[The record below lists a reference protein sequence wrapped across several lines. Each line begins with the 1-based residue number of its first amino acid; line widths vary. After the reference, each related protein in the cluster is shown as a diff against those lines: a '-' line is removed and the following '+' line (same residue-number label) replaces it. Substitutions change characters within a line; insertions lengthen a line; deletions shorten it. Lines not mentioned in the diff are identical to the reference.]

1 MAFRPV
7 DCHAHVMRRDL
18 PLVAERH
25 SAPARDVS
33 VDEYLDVLDR
43 HGIAFGVLTAP
54 SFYGTDNSL
63 LLSALDASRGR
74 LRGTAIVDPAI
85 PVDELQ
91 RLWQRGIRGIRLN
104 WIRRKTIPDASSQ
117 EWRALFRK
125 ARQVG
130 MHIEV
135 FIESPRLP
143 GVLSPILEEGAH
155 AVLDHFACPDPA
167 RKLHCPGMQLVVA
180 ALAERRATVK
190 LSAPYRL
197 GGVEP
202 REYVDAFMTAGGPR
216 QLVWA
221 SDWPFV
227 SHEQETSYADC
238 VEALSRWIPD
248 PAARS
253 EILCET
259 PARLFGFAP
268 DAAPESPSQG
278 GEPR

>member
-18 PLVAERH
+18 PLIAERH
-25 SAPARDVS
+25 SAPARDVT
-33 VDEYLDVLDR
+33 VDEYLGVLDR
-43 HGIAFGVLTAP
+43 HGIGFGVLTAP

-63 LLSALDASRGR
+63 LLSALDAAKGR
-74 LRGTAIVDPAI
+74 LRGTAIVDRTITAG
-85 PVDELQ
+85 ELH

-104 WIRRKTIPDASSQ
+104 WVRREAIPDVSSA
-117 EWRALFRK
+117 EWRALFRRVK
-125 ARQVG
+125 QAGMQV
-130 MHIEV
+130 EV

-155 AVLDHFACPDPA
+155 AVLDHFGCPDPE
-167 RKLHCPGMQLVVA
+167 RRLRCPGMQLVVA
-180 ALAERRATVK
+180 ALAEGRATVK

-197 GGVEP
+197 GGVDP
-202 REYVDAFMTAGGPR
+202 MDYVDAFMRAGGTR

-227 SHEQETSYADC
+227 SHEDETSYADA

-248 PAARS
+248 TAQRN
-253 EILCET
+253 EVLCET
-259 PARLFGFAP
+259 PARLFGFGP
-268 DAAPESPSQG
+268 HAATESHPQG